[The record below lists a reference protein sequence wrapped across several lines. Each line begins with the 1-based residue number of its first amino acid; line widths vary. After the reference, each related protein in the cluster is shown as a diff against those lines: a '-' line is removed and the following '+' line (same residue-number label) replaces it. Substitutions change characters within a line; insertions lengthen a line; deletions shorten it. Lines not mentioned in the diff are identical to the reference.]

1 MTEVTNEREYH
12 AAVRRVYE
20 LMIDDP
26 PPESPAG
33 KELVQL
39 AEAVE
44 RFEDNHLPLSCCAVS
59 GRECAVRLLALF
71 RKLGAFY
78 DLAQAVEWCETPQ
91 PLLDGQR
98 PVDMLATDEGA
109 ADVDALVT
117 RLRDGA
123 HA

>member
-1 MTEVTNEREYH
+1 MSDVTNEREYH

-26 PPESPAG
+26 PPDSPAG
-33 KELVQL
+33 KELLQL

-44 RFEDNHLPLSCCAVS
+44 RFEDERLPISCCALSARDSATRV
-59 GRECAVRLLALF
+59 LALF
-71 RKLGAFY
+71 RKLAALY
-78 DLAQAVEWCETPQ
+78 DLTQAVEWCETPQ

-98 PVDMLATDEGA
+98 PVDMLTTDEGA

-117 RLRDGA
+117 RLCDGA